1 MWAAGGT
8 NLRKPRSE
16 ARATREHLDGEAPI
30 QPGGS
35 NGPRHAPAGPPPRYS
50 GSGDDLST
58 AVGRGRRPGWRP
70 PDNHLQ
76 PPGFDRAEDVGT
88 SRTVFALGGAEI
100 WGGSGGHAHGLLE
113 AGVVPDAVVGT
124 SVGALNGAFLAGRP
138 DLSAIEPLRE
148 LWASISRRDI
158 FPMSVAGVVAALLGR
173 RSSLFESLGLRS
185 LILNARLGF
194 SNLEHATIPLHVVAT
209 DIERAEVVVLS
220 RGPALAALLASTAIP
235 GILPPVD
242 IGGRALVDGGVLAN
256 VPLLEADALGAW
268 RSARGCRSR

>member
-1 MWAAGGT
+1 MIGQPYSRQPVPVAAACPVVRHGEGTLQRCASRLFANSDTTGRRVVVPPSPPARPAPVGAALPPPGVIVVLSCRGTLAEAAGSMAWVWAAGGT

-50 GSGDDLST
+50 GSGDDRSR

-88 SRTVFALGGAEI
+88 SRTVFALGGGGNFG
-100 WGGSGGHAHGLLE
+100 GGSGGHAHGLLE
-113 AGVVPDAVVGT
+113 AGIVPDAVVGT
-124 SVGALNGAFLAGRP
+124 SVGALNRAFLAGRP

-158 FPMSVAGVVAALLGR
+158 
-173 RSSLFESLGLRS
+173 
-185 LILNARLGF
+185 
-194 SNLEHATIPLHVVAT
+194 
-209 DIERAEVVVLS
+209 S
-220 RGPALAALLASTAIP
+220 R
-235 GILPPVD
+235 
-242 IGGRALVDGGVLAN
+242 
-256 VPLLEADALGAW
+256 
-268 RSARGCRSR
+268 

>member
-1 MWAAGGT
+1 MVA
-8 NLRKPRSE
+8 
-16 ARATREHLDGEAPI
+16 
-30 QPGGS
+30 
-35 NGPRHAPAGPPPRYS
+35 
-50 GSGDDLST
+50 
-58 AVGRGRRPGWRP
+58 
-70 PDNHLQ
+70 
-76 PPGFDRAEDVGT
+76 
-88 SRTVFALGGAEI
+88 
-100 WGGSGGHAHGLLE
+100 
-113 AGVVPDAVVGT
+113 T

-148 LWASISRRDI
+148 VWASISRRDI
-158 FPMSVAGVVAALLGR
+158 FPMSVAGIVAALLGR

-220 RGPALAALLASTAIP
+220 RGPAALLASTAIP

-256 VPLLEADALGAW
+256 VLLLEADALGAVAI
-268 RSARGCRSR
+268 RARVPLR